1 MKATLTLDRTF
12 VATTQWL
19 RQETRIR
26 PAFWI
31 SRLSFS
37 SRMGFFMSLATC
49 DPCEILYATM
59 HCTLIP
65 PQKKKQMSS
74 PLFVQETKMPL
85 KVLCQV
91 GCVQQQSSSAWG
103 VAGGTNNHNHTVS
116 TAQYSNSYAYSAR
129 YACDAFPLSFAFFV
143 FLSFENRNECYEMTM
158 SGGLFSQSS
167 CIWATLSA
175 LW

>member
-31 SRLSFS
+31 SRRSFS
-37 SRMGFFMSLATC
+37 SKLLAHGILHVPC
-49 DPCEILYATM
+49 DLWPLWNIVRNNALHAYS
-59 HCTLIP
+59 P
-65 PQKKKQMSS
+65 KKKKQMSS

-116 TAQYSNSYAYSAR
+116 
-129 YACDAFPLSFAFFV
+129 
-143 FLSFENRNECYEMTM
+143 
-158 SGGLFSQSS
+158 SG
-167 CIWATLSA
+167 ITLKDESWIYNDKCNLQA
-175 LW
+175 IYKYCM